1 MLLILIAVFW
11 ILFIWIA
18 LQSIELISFVSFIPF
33 VVPGVTALVR
43 SFIIEPV
50 LKKYQGES
58 AGDPEETGIDEWYR
72 E

>member
-1 MLLILIAVFW
+1 MNVELFSILGLL
-11 ILFIWIA
+11 
-18 LQSIELISFVSFIPF
+18 PF
-33 VVPGVTALVR
+33 FAPGLTALIR

-58 AGDPEETGIDEWYR
+58 AGNPEETGIDEWYR